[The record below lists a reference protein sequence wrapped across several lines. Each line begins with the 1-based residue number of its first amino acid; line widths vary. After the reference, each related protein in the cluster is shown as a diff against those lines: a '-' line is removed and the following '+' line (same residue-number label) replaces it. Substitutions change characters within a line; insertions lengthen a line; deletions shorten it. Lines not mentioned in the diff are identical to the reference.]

1 MNTYLPLHT
10 RLNPTYLHI
19 PSPEHVPSILP
30 AFPLPAFSS
39 LRFRLRLLIVTPRFL
54 LGFLRAFLPSFLR
67 RLALLFHLLLV
78 TLLAVFLIETLLSLL
93 PVVRLF
99 RFVYVRRFGGF
110 VRVLVELPNQR
121 VRSVFAL
128 SLIR

>member
-1 MNTYLPLHT
+1 M
-10 RLNPTYLHI
+10 
-19 PSPEHVPSILP
+19 
-30 AFPLPAFSS
+30 
-39 LRFRLRLLIVTPRFL
+39 TPRFL